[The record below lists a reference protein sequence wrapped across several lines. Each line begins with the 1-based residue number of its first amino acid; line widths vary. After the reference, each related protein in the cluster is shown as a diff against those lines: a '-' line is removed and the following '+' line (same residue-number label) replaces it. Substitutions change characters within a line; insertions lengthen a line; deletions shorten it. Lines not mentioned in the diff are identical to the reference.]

1 MGLLFNSQVF
11 AYSTN
16 DTILINQWNE
26 KSLELAFSNPKEGIK
41 IIEKTIAF
49 CQKTGFIKGEAMA
62 YIRRGIT
69 YDVMSKPDKAIEAY
83 RAAIHLAQ
91 KIDYPK
97 GEGSA
102 LNNIGLILMAENRLT
117 EARIYFQKAFDI
129 FRKLKNEQ
137 LLGSIAN
144 NLGMIYHETERRQ
157 EALEWFRKSVLHK
170 LKANDLE
177 QVANTYANISDLFQ
191 EQNRLDS
198 ATYYSY
204 KAIEIYEK
212 YNNRFH
218 LGKSY
223 NNLGLLLKEKNQ
235 HEAENYFLKSLQIA
249 RAIENTPMQ
258 VSTSFNLSQLY
269 RKQKMV
275 QQEYK
280 LLTEI
285 YPLIQGDDMEEL
297 AYKVCFAFAM
307 WHFNHGSKTK
317 GDQLLEEYSQH
328 HRNYFAAVQAKN
340 LNEIERKYEMNQQIQ
355 ANKILKKSNELKSL
369 TIKKN
374 QQHTQFLNLIWSASL
389 GFVALISLGIVL
401 WFRKRNTIRAL
412 ENQKAVLEATIQE
425 RKRISFDLHD
435 NVGSQLS
442 YVVSNLEML
451 NDSNPQVDEAQK
463 ERIHRTFKMSQ
474 DAIDSLRD
482 TVWALHNS
490 SISFD
495 MLADKI
501 QTHALKVIDQH
512 SAIQLHFQFNALT
525 NPVISPEHTMH
536 IFRIFQESIN
546 NVLKHASATSVCVIL
561 EELPS
566 QKIVLQIVDNGKG
579 IEHLD
584 SPKGHFGLK
593 NMFDRAN
600 QIGAVLKIERIST
613 GGTSITLTV

>member
-1 MGLLFNSQVF
+1 MGILFNSQTF
-11 AYSTN
+11 AFSTN
-16 DTILINQWNE
+16 DTILINQLNE
-26 KSLELAFSNPKEGIK
+26 KSLKLAFSNPKEGLK

-49 CQKTGFIKGEAMA
+49 CQKKGFIKGEAMA

-69 YDVMSKPDKAIEAY
+69 YDVLSKPDQAIEAY
-83 RAAIHLAQ
+83 RTAIHLAQ

-102 LNNIGLILMAENRLT
+102 YNNIGLILMAENRLT

-129 FRKLKNEQ
+129 FRKLNNEQ
-137 LLGSIAN
+137 LLGSISN

-157 EALEWFRKSVLHK
+157 EALEWFRKSVSHK

-177 QVANTYANISDLFQ
+177 QVANTYANLSDLFQ
-191 EQNRLDS
+191 EQNLLDS
-198 ATYYSY
+198 ATFYSY

-223 NNLGLLLKEKNQ
+223 NNLGLLLEEKNQ
-235 HEAENYFLKSLQIA
+235 SEAEKYFLKSHQIS
-249 RAIENTPMQ
+249 REIENKPMQ

-269 RKQKMV
+269 RKQKKV
-275 QQEYK
+275 QQEFK

-285 YPLIQGDDMEEL
+285 YPLIQGEDMEEL
-297 AYKVCFAFAM
+297 AYKVCFALAK
-307 WHFNHGSKTK
+307 WHFNYGSKTK
-317 GDQLLEEYSQH
+317 GDQLLEAYSKH

-340 LNEIERKYEMNQQIQ
+340 LNAIERRYEVNQQIQ
-355 ANKILKKSNELKSL
+355 ANKMLKKSNELKSL

-451 NDSNPQVDEAQK
+451 NDSNPPVDEVQK

-482 TVWALHNS
+482 TVWALHHSAINLE
-490 SISFD
+490 

-501 QTHALKVIDQH
+501 QTHALKVMDQ
-512 SAIQLHFQFNALT
+512 SARITLHFQLNSLT
-525 NPVISPEHTMH
+525 NPVISPETTMH

-546 NVLKHASATSVCVIL
+546 NVLKHANATSVWVNL
-561 EELPS
+561 EELPTQS
-566 QKIVLQIVDNGKG
+566 IVLQIMDNGKG
-579 IEHLD
+579 IEQLD
-584 SPKGHFGLK
+584 SPKGHYGLK

-600 QIGAVLKIERIST
+600 QIGGVLKIERIST